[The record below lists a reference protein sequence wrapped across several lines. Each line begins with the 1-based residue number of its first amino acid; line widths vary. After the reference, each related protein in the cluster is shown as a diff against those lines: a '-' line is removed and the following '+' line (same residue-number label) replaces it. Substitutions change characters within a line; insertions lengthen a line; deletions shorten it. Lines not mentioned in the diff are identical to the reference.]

1 MRNEE
6 LKPCPFCGSN
16 ELYFGCEFNNPN
28 PERHYVCSCNDLLV
42 KFNESPENYQDYPV
56 DILCINCHKHIVIQK
71 DISEAIE
78 AWNNRV

>member
-28 PERHYVCSCNDLLV
+28 PERHYVWTNSETGIIV
-42 KFNESPENYQDYPV
+42 K
-56 DILCINCHKHIVIQK
+56 
-71 DISEAIE
+71 
-78 AWNNRV
+78 